1 MARRKNPEAGDLARA
16 AILEAAERHCAER
29 GLRPS
34 SVRAIATA
42 ANVNSAMLGYYFGP
56 KETLLREVV
65 SAAAGKIC
73 TWRLAALEKLRE
85 RHGDLIPTAETIR
98 IYAEPFLLENH
109 PLAETVKIYLRVVGE
124 AMAEPDDGLSEYMHG
139 EFLESHLRFSAEIG
153 RSTPGT
159 QPEKI
164 ASRFHMMVGAMVALC
179 AGREWAG
186 SAPLFSQPVTAGG
199 PDEALAQFSQE
210 WAQIFALP
218 SS

>member
-1 MARRKNPEAGDLARA
+1 MAKRKKPEAGDLARA
-16 AILEAAERHCAER
+16 AILKAAEKHCAER

-65 SAAAGKIC
+65 STAAQKIC
-73 TWRLAALEKLRE
+73 AWRLAALEKSLA
-85 RHGDLIPTAETIR
+85 RHGGLIPTAETIR

-109 PLAETVKIYLRVVGE
+109 PLAKTVKIYLRVVGE
-124 AMAEPDDGLSEYMHG
+124 AMAEPDEGFSRYMHG
-139 EFLESHLRFSAEIG
+139 EFLDSHLRFCAEIA
-153 RSTPGT
+153 RSTPSI
-159 QPEKI
+159 PADRI
-164 ASRFHMMVGAMVALC
+164 AYRYHMMVGAMVALC

-186 SAPLFSQPVTAGG
+186 SGPLFSQPVATGG
-199 PDEALAQFSQE
+199 ADEALIQFSQE
-210 WAQIFALP
+210 WAQIFAL